1 MTFGVL
7 PTGFERK
14 RLPDILEDLNAQ
26 LQQVFG
32 SNINVSPESPE
43 GQING
48 LLAESYANL
57 WELIE
62 FSYNAFDPSSA
73 TGETLSSLVT
83 LNGITRLGETATR
96 VELTLTGAG
105 GTLIPQGSIVS
116 SQSTGVQMRT
126 LADAIITPGGSATV
140 NADVVNTGP
149 IIVLAESVNII
160 DTPINGW
167 NAVTNINAGITG
179 RDVETDVELR
189 IRRAQS
195 VARGAQNILDS
206 IFAEVASV
214 EGVTNVLVL
223 ENDTDTTNSEGL
235 PPHSFNVVVTGGAD
249 QDIGDAIWLNK
260 PVGILSFGATP
271 TTVLDSQGI
280 SHAISFDRPDIVP
293 VFVRVTTQIDTNV
306 YPAGGDDQIRQ
317 LIIDYANGLVLPDQ
331 RFGLG
336 DDIIVSRLFTPANRV
351 NGHNVQSILIGG
363 TSATLLDADF
373 IISTRSISQF
383 SLANID
389 IVQV

>member
-62 FSYNAFDPSSA
+62 FAYNAFDPSAA

-83 LNGITRLGETATR
+83 LNGINRLSATATR
-96 VELTLTGAG
+96 VTLTLAG
-105 GTLIPQGSIVS
+105 TAGTLVPAGSIVS
-116 SQSTGVQMRT
+116 APLTGIQMAT
-126 LADAIITPGGSATV
+126 LDDAIISPGITV
-140 NADVVNTGP
+140 SADVNQTGP
-149 IIVLAESVNII
+149 VIVLAASVSSI
-160 DTPINGW
+160 DMPINGW
-167 NAVTNINAGITG
+167 DSVTNIDAGLTG
-179 RDVETDVELR
+179 RNVETDIELR

-195 VARGAQNILDS
+195 VARGAQNIIDS
-206 IFAEVASV
+206 IFAEIASV
-214 EGVTNVLVL
+214 DGVTNVLVL
-223 ENDTDTTNSEGL
+223 ENDTDATSSEGL
-235 PPHSFNVVVTGGAD
+235 PPHSFNAVVTGGVD

-260 PVGILSFGATP
+260 PVGILSFGATA
-271 TTVLDSQGI
+271 TTVLDSQSI
-280 SHAISFDRPDIVP
+280 IHTISFDRPDIVP
-293 VFVRVTTQIDTNV
+293 VFVRVTTEIDTLS
-306 YPAGGDDQIRQ
+306 YPANGDDQIRQ
-317 LIIDYANGLVLPDQ
+317 LIIDYANGLVLTGQ
-331 RFGLG
+331 SFGLG
-336 DDIIVSRLFTPANRV
+336 DDVILSRLFTPANRV

-363 TSATLLDADF
+363 SFSTLLDADF
-373 IISTRSISQF
+373 VIPTRSISQF
-383 SLANID
+383 ILANID

>member
-14 RLPDILEDLNAQ
+14 RLPDILDDLNSQ
-26 LQQVFG
+26 LSQVFG
-32 SNINVSPESPE
+32 NNINVSPESPE

-62 FSYNAFDPSSA
+62 FSYNAFDPSAA

-83 LNGITRLGETATR
+83 LNGITRLSATSTR
-96 VELTLTGAG
+96 VELTLTGTP
-105 GTLIPQGSIVS
+105 GTLVPQGSIVS
-116 SQSTGVQMRT
+116 ASSTGVQMST
-126 LADAIITPGGSATV
+126 LSDAIIAPGVTV
-140 NADVVNTGP
+140 FADVSETGP
-149 IIVLAESVNII
+149 IIILAASVDSI
-160 DTPINGW
+160 DMPINGW
-167 NAVTNINAGITG
+167 DAVTNISAGVTG
-179 RDVETDVELR
+179 RNVETDIELR

-206 IFAEVASV
+206 IFAEIASV
-214 EGVTNVLVL
+214 DGVTNVLVL
-223 ENDTDTTNSEGL
+223 ENDTDITSSEGL
-235 PPHSFNVVVTGGAD
+235 PPHSFNAVVTGGAD

-260 PVGILSFGATP
+260 PVGILSFGATA
-271 TTVLDSQGI
+271 TTILDSQGV
-280 SHAISFDRPDIVP
+280 SHTISFDRPTIIP
-293 VFVRVTTQIDTNV
+293 VFVRVITEIDMLA
-306 YPAGGDDQIRQ
+306 YPADGDDQIRQ

-336 DDIIVSRLFTPANRV
+336 DDVIVSRLFTPANRV

-363 TSATLLDADF
+363 SVATLLDSDF
-373 IISTRSISQF
+373 VIPTRSISQF
-383 SLANID
+383 VLANID